1 VSPFRSRALT
11 LTSIPCQFSVIS
23 PKFDESCEY
32 TSSWP
37 TIVMEHVEGDTLT
50 DVMHRTKLSIEDVIR
65 YGTQIADALA
75 AAPARGVVHRDLKAG
90 NIMVT
95 LRRQGARLRIGDT
108 LPFSDC

>member
-1 VSPFRSRALT
+1 
-11 LTSIPCQFSVIS
+11 
-23 PKFDESCEY
+23 
-32 TSSWP
+32 
-37 TIVMEHVEGDTLT
+37 MEHVEGDTLT

-95 LRRQGARLRIGDT
+95 PSASRCSTSNWRHIAV
-108 LPFSDC
+108 F